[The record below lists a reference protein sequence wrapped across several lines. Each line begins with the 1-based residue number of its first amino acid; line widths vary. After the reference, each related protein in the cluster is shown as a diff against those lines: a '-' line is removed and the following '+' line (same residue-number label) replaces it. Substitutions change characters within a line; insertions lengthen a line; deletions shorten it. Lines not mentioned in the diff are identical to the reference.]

1 MIDVGIKIDLERK
14 RKMTDNKDN
23 VKNTANNRCENYR
36 NFFTKEYL
44 MGPNSLRLLDE
55 MLKKYPL
62 KEGARVM
69 DLGCG
74 MGITSLFLAKE
85 AGVNVFATD
94 LWISATQ
101 NAESFKK
108 WGVDDR
114 IIPIHADAND
124 LPYAHEYFD
133 AIVSID
139 AFHYFGAGKGV
150 FEEKVLP
157 FLKKDGVLV
166 VAMPGLKEELT
177 EEQTDIMLEWFEG
190 NRDDLDTFHSR
201 KWWVDLFSNNDDYE
215 VVMDFDLD
223 CFDEAWNDWFEC
235 GHEYGIKDKG
245 YFDKGLGKYLSF
257 VGIVIRRIH

>member
-1 MIDVGIKIDLERK
+1 MK
-14 RKMTDNKDN
+14 T
-23 VKNTANNRCENYR
+23 NTNTRCENYR
-36 NFFTKEYL
+36 ELFTKEYL

-55 MLKKYPL
+55 MLEKYPL
-62 KEGARVM
+62 KEGGRVM

-85 AGVNVFATD
+85 AKVNVFSTD

-101 NAESFKK
+101 NAENFKK
-108 WGVDDR
+108 WNVDDR

-139 AFHYFGAGKGV
+139 AFHYFAAKKGF
-150 FEEKVLP
+150 FEEKILP
-157 FLKKDGVLV
+157 FIKKDGVLV

-177 EEQTDIMLEWFEG
+177 EEQADIMLEWFEG

-201 KWWVDLFSNNDDYE
+201 KWWMNLFDNSDDYE

-223 CFDEAWNDWFEC
+223 CFDEAWNDWFES
-235 GHEYGIKDKG
+235 GHKYGIKDKR

-257 VGIVIRRIH
+257 VGIVIRRTH